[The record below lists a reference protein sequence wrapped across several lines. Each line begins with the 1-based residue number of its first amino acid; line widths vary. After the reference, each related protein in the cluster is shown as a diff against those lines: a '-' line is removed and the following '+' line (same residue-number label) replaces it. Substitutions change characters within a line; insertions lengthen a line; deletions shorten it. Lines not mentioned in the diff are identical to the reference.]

1 MANVQYIALS
11 VFNPV
16 FCSRTATVK
25 SQSFLIFFFFKK
37 NQTTNQPKPN
47 QSFMS
52 FSIMSVNDLNL
63 EYHCLCSSC
72 YYCFHCGCSYTDS
85 CH

>member
-1 MANVQYIALS
+1 MYSTLL
-11 VFNPV
+11 
-16 FCSRTATVK
+16 C
-25 SQSFLIFFFFKK
+25 QSLIQCFAVEQQLLKVSLFSFFFFKK